1 MDTPYLSTDKSSST
15 AVDPELGPDPSQRT
29 GYARFLIG
37 KEGQAS
43 KPVGTP
49 STGAMTVGINYAE
62 LPQSTAY
69 RPSDV
74 GRTLPNLSV
83 NPAAVART
91 MNFADSEAPTRTVYR
106 DTKTGYDYV
115 AHPMQPSQV
124 PEVRGPMPITPDAGP
139 VRKSYPADPN
149 QSYAPQVLAG
159 RQASLTYPR
168 MRGESL
174 FPTGAL
180 INDPN
185 TRGGPVKFEGRERRE
200 DEYVRPISERLG
212 RGDTM
217 QRFPIIRRG

>member
-1 MDTPYLSTDKSSST
+1 MAQSFLEKAISGGLTQKANPTVEVYETPRLVGPAEVAGPGSVPLSRS
-15 AVDPELGPDPSQRT
+15 AAADPELGPDPSQRT
-29 GYARFLIG
+29 GYARFVSG
-37 KEGQAS
+37 S

-62 LPQSTAY
+62 LPKSDVY
-69 RPSDV
+69 RPGDI
-74 GRTLPNLSV
+74 GRVNASLSSKPSFV
-83 NPAAVART
+83 ASVPTPEAVI
-91 MNFADSEAPTRTVYR
+91 PV
-106 DTKTGYDYV
+106 
-115 AHPMQPSQV
+115 
-124 PEVRGPMPITPDAGP
+124 DAGP

-149 QSYAPQVLAG
+149 QTYAPQALAG
-159 RQASLTYPR
+159 RQASVVYPR

-174 FPTGAL
+174 FPTGTL

>member
-1 MDTPYLSTDKSSST
+1 
-15 AVDPELGPDPSQRT
+15 
-29 GYARFLIG
+29 
-37 KEGQAS
+37 
-43 KPVGTP
+43 
-49 STGAMTVGINYAE
+49 MTVGINYAE

-74 GRTLPNLSV
+74 GRTLPNLSA

-91 MNFADSEAPTRTVYR
+91 MSFADSEAPTRTVYR
-106 DTKTGYDYV
+106 DTRTGYDYV

-124 PEVRGPMPITPDAGP
+124 REVKGPKPIASDAGL
-139 VRKSYPADPN
+139 VRMSVSPDP
-149 QSYAPQVLAG
+149 QGQYAPQALAG
-159 RQASLTYPR
+159 KNPPRTYPR

-174 FPTGAL
+174 FPTGTL

-217 QRFPIIRRG
+217 KRFPIIRRG